1 MPRGKPKGI
10 TIKHIE
16 EAIKKS
22 GGMLQDVARMLDC
35 SPSNICHRIAK
46 SEHLQAVMKSYEK
59 TFVNLAESNLMK
71 GLEEGNPSYTMFYLK
86 CKGGYS
92 ERQIIDANVNL
103 THDDWVKKM
112 EQIEADKAGRTKTK
126 AKK

>member
-1 MPRGKPKGI
+1 MAKKKGI
-10 TIKHIE
+10 TIQQIE
-16 EAIKKS
+16 DAIIESAGVLSEASRVIGCSQANISARVNKS
-22 GGMLQDVARMLDC
+22 ARL
-35 SPSNICHRIAK
+35 K
-46 SEHLQAVMKSYEK
+46 AVMKEYEEIYIGI
-59 TFVNLAESNLMK
+59 AESQLRKHMD
-71 GLEEGNPSYTMFYLK
+71 EGNPSVCMFYLK

-103 THDDWVKKM
+103 TQDDWVKKM